1 MAADLAR
8 AHALMS
14 LARRE
19 APDRRRFRRLGVDL
33 SGRLMDRAGEEHD
46 CRTLDIS
53 PGDARIATPAKG
65 HVGDRL
71 IVYLNEVGRVEAE
84 IVRTLEAATYAIQ
97 FNVSAHKRERIAEH
111 LMILI
116 NPTSGVEDERRHG
129 RYGGNGVLPVQLE
142 DGTAIPCEILDFS
155 LVGLAVKT
163 AKVRPLI
170 GAWVKIGNQ
179 YGRVSR
185 YIDGGFAVD
194 FENRRMG

>member
-1 MAADLAR
+1 LAADLAR

-14 LARRE
+14 LAQRD
-19 APDRRRFRRLGVDL
+19 APDRRRFRRCGVDL
-33 SGRLMDRAGEEHD
+33 HGRLMDHAGEEHD

-65 HVGDRL
+65 RVGDRL
-71 IVYLNEVGRVEAE
+71 IVYLKEVGRVEAE
-84 IVRTLEAATYAIQ
+84 IVRALDTASYAIQ

-116 NPTSGVEDERRHG
+116 NPTSGVEDDRRHA
-129 RYGGNGVLPVQLE
+129 RFGGNGVLPVELE
-142 DGTAIPCEILDFS
+142 DGTSIPCEILDFS

-163 AKVRPLI
+163 ARPRPLI
-170 GAWVKIGNQ
+170 GAWVKVGNQ

-185 YIDGGFAVD
+185 YLDQGFAID
-194 FENRRMG
+194 FEIRARI